1 MRQAMFRRA
10 LILATATVGAGLLA
24 GCSHQLTLTPLDG
37 GPHGIGDVS
46 LRGGAMSLYL
56 DGKRY
61 KGPFVAATDPEIVRL
76 SAPADSVQ
84 GPIATGRYWGV
95 QGKEGPTGAV
105 LAAKD
110 GASIACRFTYDG
122 RSMLGAGL
130 CRGDDGRNFS
140 LRMR

>member
-1 MRQAMFRRA
+1 MRQAIFRHART
-10 LILATATVGAGLLA
+10 LAIGAVGAALA
-24 GCSHQLTLTPLDG
+24 GCSHQVMLAPLDG

-46 LRGGAMSLYL
+46 FRGGGMSLYL

-61 KGPFVAATDPEIVRL
+61 AGPFVAATDPEIVQL
-76 SAPADSVQ
+76 NAPVEALQ

-95 QGKEGPTGAV
+95 RDKNGPTGAI

-110 GASIACRFTYDG
+110 GGSIACRFSYNG
-122 RSMLGAGL
+122 GVMLGAGV

>member
-1 MRQAMFRRA
+1 MRQATFRHA
-10 LILATATVGAGLLA
+10 LTLAAVAVGAGLLA
-24 GCSHQLTLTPLDG
+24 GCSHQLTLMPLDG
-37 GPHGIGDVS
+37 GRHGIGDVS
-46 LRGGAMSLYL
+46 FRGNAMSLYL

-61 KGPFVAATDPEIVRL
+61 KGPFIAATDPEIARL

-95 QGKEGPTGAV
+95 QGKDGPTGAV
-105 LAAKD
+105 LAARD

-122 RSMLGAGL
+122 HSMLGAGL

>member
-1 MRQAMFRRA
+1 MRQAMFRHARTLVVGA
-10 LILATATVGAGLLA
+10 LGAGLLA
-24 GCSHQLTLTPLDG
+24 GCSHQLTLAPLDG
-37 GPHGIGDVS
+37 GRHGIGDVS
-46 LRGGAMSLYL
+46 FHGDSMSVYL

-61 KGPFVAATDPEIVRL
+61 RGPFISATDPEIARL
-76 SAPADSVQ
+76 SAPAEAVQ
-84 GPIATGRYWGV
+84 GPVATGRYWGV
-95 QGKEGPTGAV
+95 QGKDGPTGAV

-122 RSMLGAGL
+122 RSLLGAGL